1 MSAADIA
8 VTPPRERLKLVGHG
22 EAEQTL
28 LSAFQSGRLPHAW
41 LISGPRGIGKA
52 TLAYRFARFLLNGG
66 SEGGLFGGPDDL
78 SVPAESSVAHRVAA
92 QAHPDMRVVE
102 RTANERTGKLRTE
115 IVVDDVRDLSHFLR
129 LTPSDGGWRIAIV
142 DAADEMNRNAANA
155 LLKILEE
162 PPDRAVLLVVS
173 HAPGRLLPTI
183 RSRCRKLVMKPL
195 PLDQTDALIGEFL
208 PELSPQDR
216 QALANLADGSPGRAL
231 ELAAAGSL
239 DLYRAVAD
247 LLATLPTLDL
257 GRLHGLADRAA
268 RAGAEGDFRTIGFL
282 LGWWI
287 ETLVHEGARGA
298 SAASVMAGDG
308 ALRHRLAQAA
318 SLDRWVDGWEK
329 NAQLFARAD
338 AVNLDRK
345 QVVLGSFLALEAAA
359 RA

>member
-92 QAHPDMRVVE
+92 QAHPDLRVVE

-208 PELSPQDR
+208 P
-216 QALANLADGSPGRAL
+216 
-231 ELAAAGSL
+231 
-239 DLYRAVAD
+239 
-247 LLATLPTLDL
+247 TWPT
-257 GRLHGLADRAA
+257 AA
-268 RAGAEGDFRTIGFL
+268 RAAPSN
-282 LGWWI
+282 WPPP
-287 ETLVHEGARGA
+287 
-298 SAASVMAGDG
+298 AASISIVPSPICWRPCRRSIWDVCTGSPI
-308 ALRHRLAQAA
+308 ALRGRVRRAISAPSA
-318 SLDRWVDGWEK
+318 SCSAGGSRRWCTR
-329 NAQLFARAD
+329 ARA
-338 AVNLDRK
+338 APAPLP
-345 QVVLGSFLALEAAA
+345 
-359 RA
+359 